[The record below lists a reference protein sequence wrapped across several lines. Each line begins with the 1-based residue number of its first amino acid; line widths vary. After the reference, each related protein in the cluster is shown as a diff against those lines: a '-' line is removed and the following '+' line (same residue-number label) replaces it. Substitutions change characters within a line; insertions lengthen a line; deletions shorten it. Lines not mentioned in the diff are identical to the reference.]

1 MNRLEQLA
9 NLKQGFTKGF
19 ITEKE
24 YKKMEQEIFQK
35 NQKIFRK
42 K

>member
-1 MNRLEQLA
+1 MNKLEQLA
-9 NLKQGFTKGF
+9 NLKIGFEKGF
-19 ITEKE
+19 ITKKE
-24 YKKMEQEIFQK
+24 FKKMEQEIFQK